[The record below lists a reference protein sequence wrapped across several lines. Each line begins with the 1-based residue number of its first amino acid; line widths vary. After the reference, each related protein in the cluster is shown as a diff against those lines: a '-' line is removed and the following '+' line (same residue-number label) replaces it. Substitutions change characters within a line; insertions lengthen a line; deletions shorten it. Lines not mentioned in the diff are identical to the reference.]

1 MAEMYNPYKRH
12 NVCEPTM
19 WKELVVGTALLILSG
34 LCIFTAVGMM
44 MRVVNG

>member
-1 MAEMYNPYKRH
+1 MYNPYKKH
-12 NVCEPTM
+12 HVCEPSL
-19 WKELVVGTALLILSG
+19 WKELFIGSIMLILSA